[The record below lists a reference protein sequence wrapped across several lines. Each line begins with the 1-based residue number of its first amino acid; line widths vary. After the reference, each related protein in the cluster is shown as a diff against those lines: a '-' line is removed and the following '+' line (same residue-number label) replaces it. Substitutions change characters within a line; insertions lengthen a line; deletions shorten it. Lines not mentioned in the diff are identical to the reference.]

1 MQWCL
6 WFEMFG
12 FSMRFFCFCKWKVK
26 MKSLV
31 DINYSPGTGKLYLVR
46 QKLLFV
52 QHKKNWNISN
62 LKNMLIAWKV
72 SKYGVFSG
80 PYFPVFGMNT
90 ERYEVSLR
98 IQFEYMK
105 IQTRKNLISEDE
117 DWYFPLYR
125 WYNILLLLWMFIC
138 QKWKHLLKRLNQ

>member
-1 MQWCL
+1 MFTFAKEIFDGKHFLCSNTCSDVYGLKCL
-6 WFEMFG
+6 AFQCG
-12 FSMRFFCFCKWKVK
+12 FFAFVSGKWK

-72 SKYGVFSG
+72 SKYGVFSD
-80 PYFPVFGMNT
+80 PHFPVFGMNT
-90 ERYEVSLR
+90 ERYEVSPYSVR
-98 IQFEYMK
+98 IREN
-105 IQTRKNLISEDE
+105 TD
-117 DWYFPLYR
+117 
-125 WYNILLLLWMFIC
+125 
-138 QKWKHLLKRLNQ
+138 QKKLDKLV